1 MKEKIISQEISQ
13 ELRQSYLDYAMS
25 VIVSRAL
32 PDARDGL
39 KPVQRRILYV
49 MKELGLWAREKFRK
63 CAAIVGET
71 MARYHPHG
79 DAPIYEALVRMAQD
93 FSLRYPLVWG
103 QGNMGSIDGDP
114 PAQMRYCI
122 TGDSLV
128 ITNRCLERIKEI
140 SQTEE
145 IDIKVLS
152 FNQNINKASKWFYSG
167 IHPVFEIRTF
177 HGYSLK
183 GTENHP
189 ILVLS
194 KDKEGKPVFAW
205 KLIKDI
211 EIGDFAVID
220 RTEDLLWPKDNP
232 SLISYYPQNFGKRT
246 YIHKLP
252 IKLNKEL
259 AFILGFIVSEG
270 CLIDYGLRGK
280 KICIANNNPY
290 IINLLK
296 KYLKKNFP
304 TLNLCISKRKPV
316 GFTRKE
322 YYSIEI
328 CSSFIYQFL
337 NNLGLYKTP
346 ADKKEIPKIIFDAN
360 KETAAYFLKALF
372 EGDGSLT
379 PGSMLNPRLDYISKS
394 EKLVKDL
401 QILLLRFGIVSFVRY
416 DRHKNYFRLAI
427 IGKENLIKFY
437 KKINFAS
444 PSKKEKLKKIIKIYK
459 EKPALSLSDFIP
471 FLSSYIKNKYKNKK
485 IRWVYKEWLE
495 KHNIDRYERIK
506 RYLSILEKFLEKD
519 DLFMVKYFLKANYL
533 FDRIVSK
540 KYVGKEK
547 VYSLKVES
555 NCHSF
560 VANGFINHNT
570 EAKLAKI
577 AEEMLADIDKETV
590 DFRPNYDNTRKEPV
604 VLPAKIPNLIIN
616 GSLGIAVGMAT
627 SIPPHNL
634 TEVMSAIKFLI
645 QEPDAETEEILKFIK
660 GPDFPTGGKIYGG
673 EKLKEIYEKGKG
685 GITLAGEIVV
695 EEGRKERLIITSIPW
710 QVNKAELVKEIAN
723 LALEKTLPEIKDV
736 RDESSKEGIRIVI
749 ETRPEANL
757 EKLKENLYRLTSLSK
772 TFYFNLI
779 ALDKGIQPKLFSLKE
794 LLLAWIDHRREVIKR
809 RTKFDLEK
817 NKERVHLLEGF
828 DIALE
833 NLDKV
838 INTIKK
844 SQDKKTALENL
855 MKKFKLSEKQADA
868 ILEMPLRTLTQME
881 RHKILEE
888 LKERRSIIKELEL
901 ILKSPKR
908 IDEIIISEADEIIK
922 NYPSERLTEIVSE
935 EKVFTFQEIIP
946 EEKVYLIIDR
956 KNLVSLVPVE
966 KFNLDKVLKNKD
978 LPKILLPTS
987 TTQKL
992 ILVSKFGRVYNVSLA
1007 NFYNSSK
1014 YLESQIV
1021 LEKEDEI
1028 KKILIEEKAKYLF
1041 LVFANGLGK
1050 KIKFE
1055 EVLTNRKAGVQVA
1068 KEEVVD
1074 AFLINGGE
1082 TIGTITDQGNIL
1094 LFKENLPLQGKTAKG
1109 VKIMK
1114 TKDSKIISA
1123 FVKNSDWLLLIF
1135 DQGYYKKVDLKE
1147 IKVQNRGGVGVKLY
1161 EPKYGNLLLCQSL
1174 KEEKEII
1181 LSDDKLK
1188 RIEIKKLPLIKR
1200 TQAPKKIDNLNI
1212 INSIL
1217 LI

>member
-63 CAAIVGET
+63 CAAVVGET

-103 QGNMGSIDGDP
+103 QGNFGSIDGDP
-114 PAQMRYCI
+114 PAQMRY
-122 TGDSLV
+122 S
-128 ITNRCLERIKEI
+128 
-140 SQTEE
+140 
-145 IDIKVLS
+145 
-152 FNQNINKASKWFYSG
+152 
-167 IHPVFEIRTF
+167 
-177 HGYSLK
+177 
-183 GTENHP
+183 
-189 ILVLS
+189 
-194 KDKEGKPVFAW
+194 
-205 KLIKDI
+205 
-211 EIGDFAVID
+211 
-220 RTEDLLWPKDNP
+220 
-232 SLISYYPQNFGKRT
+232 
-246 YIHKLP
+246 
-252 IKLNKEL
+252 
-259 AFILGFIVSEG
+259 
-270 CLIDYGLRGK
+270 
-280 KICIANNNPY
+280 
-290 IINLLK
+290 
-296 KYLKKNFP
+296 
-304 TLNLCISKRKPV
+304 
-316 GFTRKE
+316 
-322 YYSIEI
+322 
-328 CSSFIYQFL
+328 
-337 NNLGLYKTP
+337 
-346 ADKKEIPKIIFDAN
+346 
-360 KETAAYFLKALF
+360 
-372 EGDGSLT
+372 
-379 PGSMLNPRLDYISKS
+379 
-394 EKLVKDL
+394 
-401 QILLLRFGIVSFVRY
+401 
-416 DRHKNYFRLAI
+416 
-427 IGKENLIKFY
+427 
-437 KKINFAS
+437 
-444 PSKKEKLKKIIKIYK
+444 
-459 EKPALSLSDFIP
+459 
-471 FLSSYIKNKYKNKK
+471 
-485 IRWVYKEWLE
+485 
-495 KHNIDRYERIK
+495 
-506 RYLSILEKFLEKD
+506 
-519 DLFMVKYFLKANYL
+519 
-533 FDRIVSK
+533 
-540 KYVGKEK
+540 
-547 VYSLKVES
+547 
-555 NCHSF
+555 
-560 VANGFINHNT
+560 

-577 AEEMLADIDKETV
+577 AEEMLSDIDKETV

-634 TEVMSAIKFLI
+634 TEVMSAVKFLI
-645 QEPDAETEEILKFIK
+645 QKPNAETEEILKFIK

-673 EKLKEIYEKGKG
+673 EKLKEIYETGKG
-685 GITLAGEIVV
+685 GITLAGEIIV

-833 NLDKV
+833 DLDKV

-844 SQDKKTALENL
+844 SKDRKEALENL

-901 ILKSPKR
+901 ILKSPKK

-922 NYPSERLTEIVSE
+922 NYPSERLTEIIGE
-935 EKVFTFQEIIP
+935 EKVFTFQEIVP

-956 KNLVSLVPVE
+956 KNLVSLVPIE

-1050 KIKFE
+1050 KIKLE
-1055 EVLTNRKAGVQVA
+1055 EVLTNRRTGVQVA
-1068 KEEVVD
+1068 KEEVID

-1094 LFKENLPLQGKTAKG
+1094 LFKENLPLQGKAAKG

-1114 TKDSKIISA
+1114 TKDAKIISA
-1123 FVKNSDWLLLIF
+1123 FVKNSDLLLLIF
-1135 DQGYYKKVDLKE
+1135 DQGYYKKIDLKE

-1161 EPKYGNLLLCQSL
+1161 EPKYGNLLLSESL

-1200 TQAPKKIDNLNI
+1200 TQAPKKIDNLDI

>member
-39 KPVQRRILYV
+39 KPVQRRILYI

-63 CAAIVGET
+63 CAAVVGET

-79 DAPIYEALVRMAQD
+79 DAPIYEALARMAQD

-103 QGNMGSIDGDP
+103 QGNFGCFTKDTKVRLCDGRNLTFEELIKEQREGKRHWTFTFNHQTKKIEIGEIRNPRLTRRNEKIIEITLDNGEKIKCTLDHKFMLRDGTYKQAKDLKPGDSLMPLYTRLYDGKEDKNLNGYEMVYQPIQNIWEFVHYLADEWNLKNNIYPRIDKALNYFENFEEILTESKKYNHKVIKTRILRKREDVYDLTIESWHNFALAAGIFVHNSIDGDP
-114 PAQMRYCI
+114 PAQMRY
-122 TGDSLV
+122 S
-128 ITNRCLERIKEI
+128 
-140 SQTEE
+140 
-145 IDIKVLS
+145 
-152 FNQNINKASKWFYSG
+152 
-167 IHPVFEIRTF
+167 
-177 HGYSLK
+177 
-183 GTENHP
+183 
-189 ILVLS
+189 
-194 KDKEGKPVFAW
+194 
-205 KLIKDI
+205 
-211 EIGDFAVID
+211 
-220 RTEDLLWPKDNP
+220 
-232 SLISYYPQNFGKRT
+232 
-246 YIHKLP
+246 
-252 IKLNKEL
+252 
-259 AFILGFIVSEG
+259 
-270 CLIDYGLRGK
+270 
-280 KICIANNNPY
+280 
-290 IINLLK
+290 
-296 KYLKKNFP
+296 
-304 TLNLCISKRKPV
+304 
-316 GFTRKE
+316 
-322 YYSIEI
+322 
-328 CSSFIYQFL
+328 
-337 NNLGLYKTP
+337 
-346 ADKKEIPKIIFDAN
+346 
-360 KETAAYFLKALF
+360 
-372 EGDGSLT
+372 
-379 PGSMLNPRLDYISKS
+379 
-394 EKLVKDL
+394 
-401 QILLLRFGIVSFVRY
+401 
-416 DRHKNYFRLAI
+416 
-427 IGKENLIKFY
+427 
-437 KKINFAS
+437 
-444 PSKKEKLKKIIKIYK
+444 
-459 EKPALSLSDFIP
+459 
-471 FLSSYIKNKYKNKK
+471 
-485 IRWVYKEWLE
+485 
-495 KHNIDRYERIK
+495 
-506 RYLSILEKFLEKD
+506 
-519 DLFMVKYFLKANYL
+519 
-533 FDRIVSK
+533 
-540 KYVGKEK
+540 
-547 VYSLKVES
+547 
-555 NCHSF
+555 
-560 VANGFINHNT
+560 

-577 AEEMLADIDKETV
+577 AEEMLFDIDKETV
-590 DFRPNYDNTRKEPV
+590 DFRPNYDNTREEPI

-627 SIPPHNL
+627 SIPSHNL
-634 TEVMSAIKFLI
+634 TEVMSAVKFLI
-645 QEPDAETEEILKFIK
+645 QKPNAETEEILKFIK

-673 EKLKEIYEKGKG
+673 EKLKEIYEQGKG
-685 GITLAGEIVV
+685 GITLAGEIIV
-695 EEGRKERLIITSIPW
+695 EEGRKEKLIITSIPW

-749 ETRPEANL
+749 ETRPETNF

-794 LLLAWIDHRREVIKR
+794 LLLAWIDHRREVIRR

-844 SQDKKTALENL
+844 SKDRKEALENL
-855 MKKFKLSEKQADA
+855 MKKFKLSERQADA

-888 LKERRSIIKELEL
+888 LKERKSIIKELEL
-901 ILKSPKR
+901 ILKSPKK

-922 NYPSERLTEIVSE
+922 NYPSQRLTKIISE
-935 EKVFTFQEIIP
+935 EKVFTFKELVP

-956 KNLVSLVPVE
+956 KNLVSLVPIE
-966 KFNLDKVLKNKD
+966 KINLDKVLKNKD
-978 LPKILLPTS
+978 LPKILLSTT

-992 ILVSKFGRVYNVSLA
+992 ILVSKFGRVYNVSLS

-1021 LEKEDEI
+1021 LDKEDEI
-1028 KKILIEEKAKYLF
+1028 KKILIEGKTKYLF
-1041 LVFANGLGK
+1041 LVFTNGLGK
-1050 KIKFE
+1050 KIKLE
-1055 EVLTNRKAGVQVA
+1055 EVLTNRRTGVQVA
-1068 KEEVVD
+1068 KEEVVN

-1082 TIGTITDQGNIL
+1082 TIGTISDQGNIL

-1114 TKDSKIISA
+1114 IKNAKITSA
-1123 FVKNSDWLLLIF
+1123 FVKNSDLLLLIF
-1135 DQGYYKKVDLKE
+1135 DQGYYKKIDLKE

-1161 EPKYGNLLLCQSL
+1161 ETKYGNLFLCQSL

-1200 TQAPKKIDNLNI
+1200 TQTPKKIDNLDI